1 MLFKNYKK
9 NTKLF
14 YIVILFFIIFFLNNY
29 QIYKKTFFLLSRD
42 YEKRMVDEHGYC
54 SRESFGFINYV
65 IKKHNLNKTPR
76 VINFEKVPNNYWA
89 FFRFDTNIDNNKFD
103 SKYLI
108 LLNYTENPFSN
119 KANNKI
125 NNINVYDY
133 EVLEKNKNC
142 YLLGIK

>member
-65 IKKHNLNKTPR
+65 FMTFDVFLISDYLFKT
-76 VINFEKVPNNYWA
+76 K
-89 FFRFDTNIDNNKFD
+89 DNH
-103 SKYLI
+103 
-108 LLNYTENPFSN
+108 
-119 KANNKI
+119 
-125 NNINVYDY
+125 
-133 EVLEKNKNC
+133 
-142 YLLGIK
+142 